1 MPARVAPELW
11 SALSVAVREERAAA
25 KALADARATFKAALH
40 RTTDAAVALRDAG
53 APLTAAAVVVARE
66 LGRTPSVEERKRIA
80 SRLRRRLA
88 RERTVSHAGFAHPSP
103 PLAAAPLPSIATTME
118 EAMPRLVKRTVE
130 EYIEEAPKK
139 ARAIEPRDEELEEVL
154 DELGGADDDEDEE
167 AERPRRRR
175 K

>member
-1 MPARVAPELW
+1 MSARVAPGLW

-25 KALADARATFKAALH
+25 KALADARAAFKAALR
-40 RTTDAAVALRDAG
+40 RTTDAAVALRNAG
-53 APLTAAAVVVARE
+53 APLTAAATLVARE
-66 LGRTPSVEERKRIA
+66 LGRTPDVAERRRIA

-88 RERTVSHAGFAHPSP
+88 RERTVGHADLALPSP
-103 PLAAAPLPSIATTME
+103 SLAAPPLPSIPTTTE

-130 EYIEEAPKK
+130 EFIEEAPKK
-139 ARAIEPRDEELEEVL
+139 QRAVEPRDEELEDVL
-154 DELGGADDDEDEE
+154 DDIGGLDDDEDGD